1 MQTKEKILK
10 ILGNKGKVTT
20 AELTKTLGVSDRFVR
35 KMLNSLLEEGKVE
48 KTGTPPVVYYYSV
61 RNETS
66 NVTNSQ
72 KEAIN
77 ANYLYV
83 SAGGEYYEGFT
94 GFIKWCEKTKQNVEK
109 TAKEYVET
117 LNKYLK
123 YKDSKTGLIDGM
135 SKLKTTYSTIYLD
148 KVFYIDFYSIER
160 FGKTKLGQ
168 ILLYAKQSQDLNL
181 IKKAV
186 EMIRP
191 SIEKVIINEKIDG
204 ICYVPPTVKRQVQLM
219 EETKKLLDIKVNEVR
234 VEKIKTEIIVPQKTL
249 SKVSDRVA
257 NAEKT
262 FEVTEN
268 RIYNNILIIDDAVG
282 SGATLNEIAKKIK
295 ENGICKGKI
304 IGVAM
309 TGSFKGF
316 DVISEI

>member
-1 MQTKEKILK
+1 METKEQILK
-10 ILGNKGKVTT
+10 ILKNEGKVT
-20 AELTKTLGVSDRFVR
+20 ASVLSSKLGISDRYIR
-35 KMLNSLLEEGKVE
+35 KMLSELLLDNKVE
-48 KTGTPPVVYYYSV
+48 KTGTPPIVYYFIVSK
-61 RNETS
+61 ES
-66 NVTNSQ
+66 KNVTPSV
-72 KEAIN
+72 KKVIN
-77 ANYLYV
+77 DNYLYV
-83 SAGGEYYEGFT
+83 SSAGEYYEGLT
-94 GFIKWCEKTKQNVEK
+94 GFVKWCEKTNQDVSK

-117 LNKYLK
+117 IKKYIK
-123 YKDSKTGLIDGM
+123 YKDSKTGLINGM
-135 SKLKTTYSTIYLD
+135 SKLKSTYSTIYLD

-191 SIEKVIINEKIDG
+191 SLEKVIVDENIDG

-219 EETKKLLDIKVNEVR
+219 EESKKLLGFKISDVSIDKV
-234 VEKIKTEIIVPQKTL
+234 KTEIIVPQKTL

-262 FEVTEN
+262 FVVTEN
-268 RIYNNILIIDDAVG
+268 RIYKNILIIDDAVG
-282 SGATLNEIAKKIK
+282 SGATLNEIAKKIREK
-295 ENGICKGKI
+295 EICKGKI